1 MSTKEE
7 NQRTRTGRNYGRV
20 PNGWDVLEDYFDSE
34 NKSQQRE
41 RCIEC
46 CNYRYTSWENY
57 TDEEDCPVCGRRRR
71 AYY

>member
-7 NQRTRTGRNYGRV
+7 NQRTRTERNYGRV

-46 CNYRYTSWENY
+46 CIGRHN
-57 TDEEDCPVCGRRRR
+57 EEDCPVCGRRRR